1 MLGIISMI
9 TFLFL
14 FIAQLMILIIVVGN
28 DKTDFEQNLE
38 DEEQIK
44 YLNEYKNN
52 KKERNIGGSYMK
64 KELYTWEQVKAY
76 SVIALH
82 NLMTSANEITLKDF
96 KMVIEPL
103 KTIHKKDVVEK
114 ISQQLIDIENKA

>member
-1 MLGIISMI
+1 M
-9 TFLFL
+9 
-14 FIAQLMILIIVVGN
+14 
-28 DKTDFEQNLE
+28 E
-38 DEEQIK
+38 
-44 YLNEYKNN
+44 
-52 KKERNIGGSYMK
+52 

-82 NLMTSANEITLKDF
+82 NLMTSPNEINLKNI

-103 KTIHKKDVVEK
+103 KTIHKKDIVEK

>member
-14 FIAQLMILIIVVGN
+14 FITQLMILIIIGAN
-28 DKTDFEQNLE
+28 DKTDYEQKLE

-44 YLNEYKNN
+44 YLREYKNA
-52 KKERNIGGSYMK
+52 KKYGGSYME

-82 NLMTSANEITLKDF
+82 NLMISPNEINLKNI

-103 KTIHKKDVVEK
+103 KTIHKKDIVKK
-114 ISQQLIDIENKA
+114 ISRQLIDIENKA